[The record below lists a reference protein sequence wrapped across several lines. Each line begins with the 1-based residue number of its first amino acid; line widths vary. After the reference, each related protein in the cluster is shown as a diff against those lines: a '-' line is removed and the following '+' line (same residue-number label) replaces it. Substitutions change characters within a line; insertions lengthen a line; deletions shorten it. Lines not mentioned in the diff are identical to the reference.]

1 MVAAPRAARDGT
13 LRIYRLLWAL
23 VALFTLYATTIP
35 FNFTVDPV
43 LVREHL
49 ALAIQH
55 SAFTAGGRLSRTDVV
70 QNILLFVPFG
80 VLACASLTR
89 RRPIGALLTTV
100 VLAALLSG
108 ACELAQL
115 TTMDRTSSVWDVYAN
130 VAGAFV
136 GGTAWISGWQVIR
149 RLTTRFALNEV
160 EYRRLFPLWCAAA
173 LVCISA
179 WEPFDFTLDVGSVWS
194 KIKPFLNGVWFT
206 REPVTDELL
215 TVFRFALLAILMI
228 SSLQRRL
235 GLQRARIVSAG
246 VCSALAIAL
255 ESTQF
260 VITSRLP
267 TVQDVAAAVSGVV
280 GGVLVGPLVVIA
292 PAVPMISMLTVIA
305 AVPFYLQPFVVAP
318 KRSPVLLVLFL
329 GYYQYTTLQT
339 VSHVLDLMLIYAP
352 IGFALE
358 WTGRH
363 GGMARAAFLS
373 CVMAGLLEYAQG
385 WIVGRYP
392 DPTDVGM
399 AVLGGIA
406 GALIAR
412 HGVNTLLNLR

>member
-1 MVAAPRAARDGT
+1 MVAATRAARGGT

-35 FNFTVDPV
+35 FNFNFDPV
-43 LVREHL
+43 VVREHL

-55 SAFTAGGRLSRTDVV
+55 SAFGERARLSRTDVV
-70 QNILLFVPFG
+70 QNILLFLPFG

-89 RRPIGALLTTV
+89 RRPFGALLTTL
-100 VLAALLSG
+100 VLAALLSS

-130 VAGAFV
+130 VAGAFA
-136 GGTAWISGWQVIR
+136 GGMVWISGWRGIR
-149 RLTTRFALNEV
+149 QLTAHFALDEV

-173 LVCISA
+173 LVCVSA

-194 KIKPFLNGVWFT
+194 KVKPFLNGMWFT
-206 REPVTDELL
+206 WEPVTDELL
-215 TVFRFALLAILMI
+215 TVFRFALLTILMI

-235 GLQRARIVSAG
+235 GLQRARLVSAG
-246 VCSALAIAL
+246 ICSALAIAL

-267 TVQDVAAAVSGVV
+267 TLQDVAADLSGVV
-280 GGVLVGPLVVIA
+280 AGVVVGPLIAVV
-292 PAVPMISMLTVIA
+292 PLVPIISVLTVVA
-305 AVPFYLQPFVVAP
+305 AVPFYLEPYVIAPRRSAVQLMPFLA
-318 KRSPVLLVLFL
+318 
-329 GYYQYTTLQT
+329 YYEFTSLQT

-358 WTGRH
+358 WTGRRN
-363 GGMARAAFLS
+363 GLARAAALC
-373 CVMAGLLEYAQG
+373 CVMACFLEYAQG
-385 WIVGRYP
+385 WIVGRFP
-392 DPTDVGM
+392 DLTDVGM
-399 AVLGGIA
+399 AVLGGIT

-412 HGVNTLLNLR
+412 HGVDTLLDLR